1 MVRSKPGLINCF
13 RLAGVVKILETLAIF
28 TCLMMHRI
36 GAIGT
41 QVCHFI
47 IGVVDRKLKIPFIVL
62 L

>member
-47 IGVVDRKLKIPFIVL
+47 IGVVDRKL
-62 L
+62 

>member
-41 QVCHFI
+41 QV
-47 IGVVDRKLKIPFIVL
+47 RSFIVGHASL
-62 L
+62 YQIGDIGHTV

>member
-41 QVCHFI
+41 QVHRLCCKV
-47 IGVVDRKLKIPFIVL
+47 GCAVQCTLM
-62 L
+62 